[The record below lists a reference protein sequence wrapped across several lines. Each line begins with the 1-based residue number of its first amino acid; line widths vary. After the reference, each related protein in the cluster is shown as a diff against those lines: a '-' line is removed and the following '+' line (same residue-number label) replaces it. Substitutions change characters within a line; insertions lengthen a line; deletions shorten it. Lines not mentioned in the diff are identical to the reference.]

1 MSQRYERSPAIQR
14 GICSLSTV
22 GGWLLVAATGLLPS
36 AGLSAPHAVQADRVQ
51 LVETGLLPVTA
62 TKGHLGAHA
71 SIEDRMRAY
80 GVEGLSVAVIDGGR
94 IAWAKG
100 YGVADAGARRPVTA
114 ETLFQAASISK
125 PVTTVGALLLVE
137 HGKVALDADVNR
149 YLREWK
155 ISANALTATRPVTL
169 RTLLDHS
176 SGLTDY
182 PGRNYRTGESVPTLL
197 QTLTAHAAEIRVASV
212 PGQEYRYSG
221 MGFVVLQELMEELTG
236 KPLATYMRSAV
247 LAPLGM
253 DHSTFEQPL
262 SRRWLRFAATGHY
275 AGGEPLPGDYRLG
288 PELAVA
294 GLWTT
299 PSDLARFIIALQEAY
314 AGGSRGLLTPEMAR
328 EMLSVQ
334 IAYRGLGVV
343 LSGDGDDTRFG
354 HDGFNEG
361 FESAFA
367 AYVHHGEGAVVMT
380 NSGFSYMLIKEI
392 MASIA
397 RAYRWPHYEA
407 TNQWPPAA
415 KIAQQEVTA
424 MPQDMLAAAASEYA
438 LDDHTRIILFARGN
452 RLFLRWPGNGDA
464 EVFRTPDGSYFC
476 PPLTFSEL
484 GDPQLRFLLDASGK
498 VQKIS
503 ASYGAA
509 TLTRR

>member
-1 MSQRYERSPAIQR
+1 MKRARI
-14 GICSLSTV
+14 
-22 GGWLLVAATGLLPS
+22 GWMLIAAVGLLPS
-36 AGLSAPHAVQADRVQ
+36 AVPAAPDAVPADRAE
-51 LVETGLLPVTA
+51 LVETGLLPATA
-62 TKGHLGAHA
+62 TKGHLGAHV
-71 SIEDRMRAY
+71 SIADRMRAY
-80 GVEGLSVAVIDGGR
+80 GVEGLSVAVIDGGH

-100 YGVADAGARRPVTA
+100 YGFADVGARRPVTP

-125 PVTTVGALLLVE
+125 PLTTVGALLLVE
-137 HGKVALDADVNR
+137 QGKLALDADVNR
-149 YLREWK
+149 YLRKWK
-155 ISANALTATRPVTL
+155 IPQNALTAAHPVTL

-182 PGRNYRTGESVPTLL
+182 AGPNYRPGESVPTLI
-197 QTLTAHAAEIRVASV
+197 QTLRSHADEIRVASV

-221 MGFVVLQELMEELTG
+221 MGFAVLQELMEEVTG
-236 KPLATYMRSAV
+236 ESLAAYMQSAV

-253 DHSTFEQPL
+253 THSTFEEPVSL
-262 SRRWLRFAATGHY
+262 RWLRLAARGYY

-314 AGGSRGLLTPEMAR
+314 AGGRRRLLTPEMAKQ
-328 EMLSVQ
+328 MLSVQ

-343 LSGDGDDTRFG
+343 LSGGGDDTRFG

-361 FESAFA
+361 FEATFA
-367 AYVHHGEGAVVMT
+367 AYVHHSQGAVVMA
-380 NSGFSYMLIKEI
+380 NSGFSYMLIKEV

-415 KIAQQEVTA
+415 KNTQQEVTA
-424 MPQDMLAAAASEYA
+424 LPHDILSAAAGEYA
-438 LDDHTRIILFARGN
+438 LGEGTRITLLTKGD
-452 RLFLRWPGNGDA
+452 RLFLYWPGNGEA
-464 EVFRTPDGSYFC
+464 EVFHTPDGSYYC

-484 GDPQLRFLLDASGK
+484 GDPRLGFVLDDSEK
-498 VQKIS
+498 VQKVIV
-503 ASYGAA
+503 SYGATTLIRQRPPA
-509 TLTRR
+509 TGPKADRPH

>member
-1 MSQRYERSPAIQR
+1 MVSRLLTVR
-14 GICSLSTV
+14 GWSLI
-22 GGWLLVAATGLLPS
+22 AAAGLLPS
-36 AGLSAPHAVQADRVQ
+36 AGLAAPQPALADRVQ
-51 LVETGLLPVTA
+51 LVETGLLPITA

-71 SIEDRMRAY
+71 SIADRMRAY

-100 YGVADAGARRPVTA
+100 YGFAHAGTRRPVTP

-137 HGKVALDADVNR
+137 HGKVGLDADVNR

-155 ISANALTATRPVTL
+155 ISANALTATHPVTL

-176 SGLTDY
+176 SGITDY
-182 PGRNYRTGESVPTLL
+182 AGPNYKPGESVPTLL
-197 QTLTAHAAEIRVASV
+197 QTLRAHAAEIRVASV
-212 PGQEYRYSG
+212 PGKEYRYSG
-221 MGFVVLQELMEELTG
+221 MGFVVLQELMEEVTG
-236 KPLATYMRSAV
+236 KPLATYMQSAV

-253 DHSTFEQPL
+253 THSTFEEPL
-262 SRRWLRFAATGHY
+262 SRRWLRFAATGYY

-299 PSDLARFIIALQEAY
+299 PSDLARFIITLQEAY
-314 AGGSRGLLTPEMAR
+314 AGGRCGLLTPEMAR
-328 EMLSVQ
+328 QMLSVQ

-361 FESAFA
+361 FESTFA
-367 AYVHHGEGAVVMT
+367 AYVHHGQGAVVMA

-392 MASIA
+392 IASIA
-397 RAYRWPHYEA
+397 RAYRWPHYQA
-407 TNQWPPAA
+407 TNQWPPTA

-424 MPQDMLAAAASEYA
+424 MPQDMLSAAAGEYT
-438 LDDHTRIILFARGN
+438 LGDHTRITLFARGD

-464 EVFRTPDGSYFC
+464 EVFHTPDGSYFC
-476 PPLTFSEL
+476 PPLTFWEL
-484 GDPQLRFLLDASGK
+484 GDPRLRFLLDASGK
-498 VQKIS
+498 VQEII

-509 TLTRR
+509 TLTRALTTP